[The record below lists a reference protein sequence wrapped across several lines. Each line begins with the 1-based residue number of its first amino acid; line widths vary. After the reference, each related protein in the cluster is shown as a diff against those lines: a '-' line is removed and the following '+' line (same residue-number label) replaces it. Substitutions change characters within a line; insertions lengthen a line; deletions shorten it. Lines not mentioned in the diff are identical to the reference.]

1 MVVKAA
7 VEGRAGGALLPYG
20 FRPFFLSA
28 ALWAVASIV
37 AWTGV
42 MAGAFAVFV
51 IVYGPRLMR
60 PRVDAPGGG

>member
-7 VEGRAGGALLPYG
+7 VEGGAGGALLPYG

-42 MAGAFAVFV
+42 RAGAFVVFV
-51 IVYGPRLMR
+51 MVCGPRPVR